1 MGLLSLRWWEMPR
14 GTPPEVWKPWILPTK
29 SIHVGFLAVYIKH
42 PPKSLWKQTFSIEN
56 PLLFPSCSREAPHGR
71 RRRWW
76 SMVPR
81 RATKPWRCRL
91 STPASPVDQSGDICG
106 GWRFINSCFI
116 YSHIFPCISVYIYIY
131 STPQNP
137 PKIICQ
143 CYFHYFFYI
152 WDIVILWF
160 IKEVWEPYKYINT
173 HFAYM

>member
-42 PPKSLWKQTFSIEN
+42 PPKSLWKQTFPIEN

-91 STPASPVDQSGDICG
+91 STPASPVDQSGIFVEVEDLSIHVSY
-106 GWRFINSCFI
+106 IHI
-116 YSHIFPCISVYIYIY
+116 YFHVFPCIYTYIV
-131 STPQNP
+131 P
-137 PKIICQ
+137 PKTHRKSYVNVISTI
-143 CYFHYFFYI
+143 FFTFET
-152 WDIVILWF
+152 L
-160 IKEVWEPYKYINT
+160 
-173 HFAYM
+173 

>member
-1 MGLLSLRWWEMPR
+1 MWAVSFDGSTVAAMVRNASWDPSGSMETMDFANQIYPR
-14 GTPPEVWKPWILPTK
+14 RFPCRL
-29 SIHVGFLAVYIKH
+29 H
-42 PPKSLWKQTFSIEN
+42 QTSPQIPVEN
-56 PLLFPSCSREAPHGR
+56 PPLFPSCSREAPHGR

-91 STPASPVDQSGDICG
+91 STPASPVDQSGNICG

-116 YSHIFPCISVYIYIY
+116 YSHIFPCTSVYIYIY

-143 CYFHYFFYI
+143 CYFHYLFLHLRDCNFMVHKGGVGTI
-152 WDIVILWF
+152 
-160 IKEVWEPYKYINT
+160 
-173 HFAYM
+173 

>member
-29 SIHVGFLAVYIKH
+29 SIHVGFPCRLH
-42 PPKSLWKQTFSIEN
+42 QTSPQKSLKTDFPIEN

-91 STPASPVDQSGDICG
+91 STPASPVDQSGI
-106 GWRFINSCFI
+106 FVELKI
-116 YSHIFPCISVYIYIY
+116 YQFMFHIFTYISMYSVYIYIY

-143 CYFHYFFYI
+143 CYFHYFFTFET
-152 WDIVILWF
+152 L
-160 IKEVWEPYKYINT
+160 
-173 HFAYM
+173 